1 MGIVFFLFIH
11 LIFHIFASQPPH
23 TFWDPHLPPL
33 LFFSV
38 GVVRSETFTPRNR
51 KRNTAKTRAWLAKK
65 TIISLQWLISSWDL
79 PAVNHGCYGIYFL
92 NTTSVILCRRV
103 SKRKFAIGWSE
114 CTSIKT
120 NGRTLLDQNYSK
132 QRISWRMNDF
142 FIEKWIFTKLLQ
154 WNRSK

>member
-1 MGIVFFLFIH
+1 MGIGFFCLSTWFFTSSLRSLPTPFET
-11 LIFHIFASQPPH
+11 LICHH
-23 TFWDPHLPPL
+23 YC
-33 LFFSV
+33 FSV
-38 GVVRSETFTPRNR
+38 WVLFVPRHLLPVIVNVTPQ
-51 KRNTAKTRAWLAKK
+51 KLGPELAKK

-79 PAVNHGCYGIYFL
+79 PAVNHGCYCIYFL